1 MSHDLAFCALE
12 EKKKINHLLS
22 LPFLHTSR
30 PRRNTF
36 WMPFL
41 PGWER
46 ERAIAAL
53 LPSDLFFSIKFFRI
67 RMRRAARAWL
77 PAAKGSELHA
87 FICRTSVTLT
97 ISAKEKQLHK
107 ANLCLKFPVPQS
119 IQTPRW
125 DSRGA
130 AQSGSPHPR
139 RDAYGGHTHECFP
152 TSVTSN
158 VIENSLAGVFV
169 AKIALRKCILGL
181 LSLTN

>member
-12 EKKKINHLLS
+12 EKKKKSIICSACLS
-22 LPFLHTSR
+22 YTPPDPGETRSGCPF
-30 PRRNTF
+30 F
-36 WMPFL
+36 Q
-41 PGWER
+41 GGK

-169 AKIALRKCILGL
+169 AKIALRRCILGL